1 MLPAIYES
9 VPHRIA
15 VLTWPEASAA
25 DLRLLVGTENVNVT
39 PSVIQVCNGE
49 GKWETL
55 GDGWA
60 VAVADGTGDRNV
72 MSSSMLATKYRK
84 ADGG

>member
-49 GKWETL
+49 DSGKRSVTAGPGPL
-55 GDGWA
+55 PTVQA
-60 VAVADGTGDRNV
+60 TGT
-72 MSSSMLATKYRK
+72 
-84 ADGG
+84 